1 MACYNWQGKNFL
13 HFHQTIVNGNF
24 FMIRASIILGLV
36 EYHMDSNLIM
46 NHDPIK
52 LNKEPKGLVAIT

>member
-1 MACYNWQGKNFL
+1 
-13 HFHQTIVNGNF
+13 
-24 FMIRASIILGLV
+24 MIRASIILGLV